1 MTITTKI
8 ASPDVPI
15 EVGNSVVDVI
25 GVPKSYV
32 DAQDQSILTS
42 ATKLVTD
49 EVARAK
55 AAETLKANQTDLT
68 DEVTRAKAAETLK
81 ANQTDLTDEVT
92 RAKAAETAL
101 SDKIIQIE
109 SNDTWQNLAAAA
121 ASGTASTKY
130 SIGDQISE
138 PWVDIKT
145 KTSYDNPW
153 RINHFGDATL
163 ENGNTVHG
171 VWLQNV
177 YAHLYGVQ
185 FSHPRAFCK
194 CPDGYSAGT
203 FHITFGAT
211 FGKATSGKSYQFTVL
226 NDIPA
231 GAKMA
236 GFYYMQDAD
245 PSSYKVYIYSAD
257 GKTILETVSTVT
269 EGTGGTDLGTMLLA
283 QRNVNLNSMQETAYG
298 WNRYIGSALRQYLNS
313 SAGISEWWTAFD
325 AFDIAPDQLTQ
336 IPGFLSGLPDT
347 MKEVILPI
355 KTTTYAN
362 TTNDGGGADITYDRV
377 TLPAVEQMYINP
389 QISGE
394 GEAHDYWKQVNGTTT
409 LYAQGGTYPDLI
421 HYAVENH
428 TSAQYVRLRSASRG
442 GACGTWYVGA
452 SGNVGPGGNLASNAH
467 RFSPL
472 VFIG

>member
-8 ASPDVPI
+8 DSPDIPI
-15 EVGNSVVDVI
+15 KVGNSVVDVI

-49 EVARAK
+49 EVTRAK
-55 AAETLKANQTDLT
+55 AAEALKANQTDLT
-68 DEVTRAKAAETLK
+68 DEVA
-81 ANQTDLTDEVT
+81 

-211 FGKATSGKSYQFTVL
+211 LGKATSGKSYQFTVL

-236 GFYYMQDAD
+236 GFIVGA
-245 PSSYKVYIYSAD
+245 KVPIVLTSR
-257 GKTILETVSTVT
+257 GSTS
-269 EGTGGTDLGTMLLA
+269 EEKYLSLA
-283 QRNVNLNSMQETAYG
+283 L
-298 WNRYIGSALRQYLNS
+298 
-313 SAGISEWWTAFD
+313 
-325 AFDIAPDQLTQ
+325 
-336 IPGFLSGLPDT
+336 
-347 MKEVILPI
+347 
-355 KTTTYAN
+355 
-362 TTNDGGGADITYDRV
+362 
-377 TLPAVEQMYINP
+377 
-389 QISGE
+389 
-394 GEAHDYWKQVNGTTT
+394 
-409 LYAQGGTYPDLI
+409 
-421 HYAVENH
+421 
-428 TSAQYVRLRSASRG
+428 SAS
-442 GACGTWYVGA
+442 AVK
-452 SGNVGPGGNLASNAH
+452 
-467 RFSPL
+467 
-472 VFIG
+472 